1 MPHPARIASLTRRDW
16 LLAAGLALG
25 APAASRARNRTQPPD
40 DLTTLSLADLR
51 TKLRRG
57 EVSPAAAVEAY
68 LTRIGVVDTDVHAFV
83 TLTADAARREAARL
97 ASARPEQRA
106 SLFGVPVAHK
116 DLFETAG
123 VPTRGGSKL
132 FEQHRPARDAT
143 LVARLSGAGAVTLGK
158 TNTHEL
164 GGGVTTINPFSG
176 TTRNPVDRM
185 RIAGGSSGGS
195 AAAVA
200 ARLAAAATGS
210 DTGGSIRIPAA
221 LCGCV
226 GFKPT
231 FGLLSTAGVLGA
243 SPTFDHT
250 GFLTRTVPDLV
261 PLLLATIGLDD
272 RDASTV
278 PAIPVEAPA
287 PGSLR
292 GLRIGTPRSFFFDG
306 LDREIGRAMEAALSR
321 ASGAG
326 AVVRDIALPVDKSTM
341 SRVFDP
347 IAVAE
352 IHQTYERDWRERPG
366 QFSDAFAE
374 FFKAPLPSA
383 LELAA
388 AYRER
393 QRFQVDMSRVFE
405 DVDVLAMPTVP
416 VVAPPIAGPIY
427 GELILRNTWP
437 FNASRQPAL
446 TLPCG
451 PADRLPVGLQLVGR
465 TFDDARLL
473 RIGVLIEAALR

>member
-1 MPHPARIASLTRRDW
+1 MLP
-16 LLAAGLALG
+16 LAELC
-25 APAASRARNRTQPPD
+25 
-40 DLTTLSLADLR
+40 
-51 TKLRRG
+51 TKLGSG
-57 EVSPAAAVEAY
+57 EVSPSAAVEAY
-68 LTRIGVVDTDVHAFV
+68 LTRIGIVDPDIHAFV
-83 TLTADAARREAARL
+83 TVTADAARSRAVRL
-97 ASARPEQRA
+97 AASRPQPPPL
-106 SLFGVPVAHK
+106 LFGVPIAHK

-123 VPTRGGSKL
+123 IPTMAGSRL
-132 FEQHRPARDAT
+132 FEAHVPASDAT
-143 LVARLSGAGAVTLGK
+143 LVSRLSAAGAITLGK

-164 GGGVTTINPFSG
+164 GGGVTTINPFFG
-176 TTRNPVDRM
+176 TTRNPHDRE

-231 FGLLSTAGVLGA
+231 FGVLSTAGVLGA

-250 GFLTRTVPDLV
+250 GFLTRTVADLRHV
-261 PLLLATIGLDD
+261 LAATMGADSNDAGSIPAVGL
-272 RDASTV
+272 
-278 PAIPVEAPA
+278 E
-287 PGSLR
+287 PGPGKSLR
-292 GLRIGTPRSFFFDG
+292 GIRIGTPRAYFFDH
-306 LDREIGRAMEAALSR
+306 LDDEVGRALEATLSR
-321 ASGAG
+321 ASRAG
-326 AVVRDIALPVDKSTM
+326 ATVVDVTVPVDQTTM

-352 IHQTYERDWRERPG
+352 IHQTYDREWRERPHL
-366 QFSDAFAE
+366 FSAEFAA
-374 FFKAPLPSA
+374 FFKAPLPGT

-393 QRFQVDMSRVFE
+393 QRFQVDLGRVF
-405 DVDVLAMPTVP
+405 DQVDVLAMPTAP
-416 VVAPPIAGPIY
+416 IVAPPIAGSID
-427 GELILRNTWP
+427 GGLILRNTWP

-451 PADRLPVGLQLVGR
+451 PDGRLPVGLQLVAR

-473 RIGVLIEAALR
+473 RIGALIEAALR